1 MSMDESTPL
10 IKKIGKWFRNDFD
23 DEKIEERVEEEIIQM
38 VSEGQEQGAID
49 VQEAEMIS
57 NIMEFDDKV
66 ASEVMTHRK
75 NMVAFEVNTP
85 LREAAIAMANG
96 RFSRYP
102 VYEDEMD
109 NIVGILHIKDV
120 LKFLLACPDGKD
132 IRDVMRK
139 PYFVPETQNI
149 SRLFREMKNKSQHM
163 AVVIDEYGQT
173 AGIVAMED
181 VLEEIVGNIFDEY
194 DVTERMIIKQS
205 NHKYYMRGLAP
216 LEEVAKELKLNM
228 KEELEDYDTLNGFL
242 ISKLGHIPKEK
253 EKVNIIYK
261 GYEFRVVDVKDRM
274 IKFVRVH
281 KEHEKK
287 NRDL

>member
-1 MSMDESTPL
+1 
-10 IKKIGKWFRNDFD
+10 
-23 DEKIEERVEEEIIQM
+23 
-38 VSEGQEQGAID
+38 
-49 VQEAEMIS
+49 
-57 NIMEFDDKV
+57 
-66 ASEVMTHRK
+66 
-75 NMVAFEVNTP
+75 
-85 LREAAIAMANG
+85 
-96 RFSRYP
+96 
-102 VYEDEMD
+102 
-109 NIVGILHIKDV
+109 
-120 LKFLLACPDGKD
+120 
-132 IRDVMRK
+132 
-139 PYFVPETQNI
+139 
-149 SRLFREMKNKSQHM
+149 
-163 AVVIDEYGQT
+163 
-173 AGIVAMED
+173 MED

>member
-1 MSMDESTPL
+1 
-10 IKKIGKWFRNDFD
+10 
-23 DEKIEERVEEEIIQM
+23 
-38 VSEGQEQGAID
+38 
-49 VQEAEMIS
+49 
-57 NIMEFDDKV
+57 
-66 ASEVMTHRK
+66 
-75 NMVAFEVNTP
+75 
-85 LREAAIAMANG
+85 
-96 RFSRYP
+96 
-102 VYEDEMD
+102 
-109 NIVGILHIKDV
+109 
-120 LKFLLACPDGKD
+120 
-132 IRDVMRK
+132 
-139 PYFVPETQNI
+139 
-149 SRLFREMKNKSQHM
+149 MKNKLFTILTM
-163 AVVIDEYGQT
+163 VAMTGTLLVGCGAQT

>member
-1 MSMDESTPL
+1 M
-10 IKKIGKWFRNDFD
+10 
-23 DEKIEERVEEEIIQM
+23 
-38 VSEGQEQGAID
+38 
-49 VQEAEMIS
+49 
-57 NIMEFDDKV
+57 
-66 ASEVMTHRK
+66 
-75 NMVAFEVNTP
+75 
-85 LREAAIAMANG
+85 AIA
-96 RFSRYP
+96 
-102 VYEDEMD
+102 V
-109 NIVGILHIKDV
+109 
-120 LKFLLACPDGKD
+120 
-132 IRDVMRK
+132 
-139 PYFVPETQNI
+139 
-149 SRLFREMKNKSQHM
+149 
-163 AVVIDEYGQT
+163 DEYGQT